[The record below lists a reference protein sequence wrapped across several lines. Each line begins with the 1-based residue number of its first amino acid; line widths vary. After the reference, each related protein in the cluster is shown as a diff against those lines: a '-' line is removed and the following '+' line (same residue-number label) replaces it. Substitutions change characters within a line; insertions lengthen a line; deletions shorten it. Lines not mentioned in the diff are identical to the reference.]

1 MIPKFRAW
9 DSLENKMRYDIG
21 VIEFNAFDKNV
32 SALAFNH
39 HLDDTGYGEVDNS
52 QSEYY
57 DTLCFKLMQYTGLK
71 DKNGTE
77 IYEGD
82 IIDKGYLNGVHDE
95 IGVVTFGT
103 GFDSDGSQSESWL
116 GWVTDKGSS
125 VLDVHEKCEVI
136 GNVFENKNLL
146 SEDDIE

>member
-1 MIPKFRAW
+1 MIPKFREFDRERHRTDYQKGMSYAEKQDFDMGFTIW
-9 DSLENKMRYDIG
+9 FDH
-21 VIEFNAFDKNV
+21 IED
-32 SALAFNH
+32 
-39 HLDDTGYGEVDNS
+39 LDLIEKDGTINRIVMMS
-52 QSEYY
+52 
-57 DTLCFKLMQYTGLK
+57 TGLK
-71 DKNGTE
+71 DKNGKE

-103 GFDSDGSQSESWL
+103 GFDSDGYQSESWL

-146 SEDDIE
+146 SEDEIE

>member
-1 MIPKFRAW
+1 MIPKFR
-9 DSLENKMRYDIG
+9 
-21 VIEFNAFDKNV
+21 EFDRERHRTDYQKGM
-32 SALAFNH
+32 S
-39 HLDDTGYGEVDNS
+39 YGEQQDFDMGFTIWFDHIEDLDLIEKDGTINRIVMMS
-52 QSEYY
+52 
-57 DTLCFKLMQYTGLK
+57 TGLK
-71 DKNGTE
+71 DKNGKE

-146 SEDDIE
+146 SEEEVE

>member
-1 MIPKFRAW
+1 MIPKFR
-9 DSLENKMRYDIG
+9 
-21 VIEFNAFDKNV
+21 EFDRERHRTDYQK
-32 SALAFNH
+32 
-39 HLDDTGYGEVDNS
+39 GMIYGEQRDFDMGFTIWFDHIEDLDLVEKDGNINRIVMMS
-52 QSEYY
+52 
-57 DTLCFKLMQYTGLK
+57 TGLK

-103 GFDSDGSQSESWL
+103 GFDSDGYQAESWL

-125 VLDVHEKCEVI
+125 VLDVHKKCEVI
-136 GNVFENKNLL
+136 GNVFEDKNLL
-146 SEDDIE
+146 SEEELE

>member
-1 MIPKFRAW
+1 MKPKFRAW

-57 DTLCFKLMQYTGLK
+57 DALCFKLMQYTGLK
-71 DKNGTE
+71 DKNGKE

-82 IIDKGYLNGVHDE
+82 ILK
-95 IGVVTFGT
+95 
-103 GFDSDGSQSESWL
+103 WL
-116 GWVTDKGSS
+116 GHHGHGWQATIYGFITYEKEQARFRLNEDNNEYYEDIYRISKIGEVVGNIYENPELLERSS
-125 VLDVHEKCEVI
+125 E
-136 GNVFENKNLL
+136 
-146 SEDDIE
+146 

>member
-57 DTLCFKLMQYTGLK
+57 NALCFKLMQYTGLK
-71 DKNGTE
+71 DKNGKE

-82 IIDKGYLNGVHDE
+82 IVEFKYPYDKRVKTLGSIVWKEDKACFGIDMKETTEKYELYRITAEHCLT
-95 IGVVTFGT
+95 VV
-103 GFDSDGSQSESWL
+103 
-116 GWVTDKGSS
+116 
-125 VLDVHEKCEVI
+125 
-136 GNVFENKNLL
+136 GNIYENPELL
-146 SEDDIE
+146 EDDNHASN

>member
-1 MIPKFRAW
+1 MEPKFRAW
-9 DSLENKMRYDIG
+9 DKVNKKLKQVYSI
-21 VIEFNAFDKNV
+21 NFDKN
-32 SALAFNH
+32 
-39 HLDDTGYGEVDNS
+39 GEIES
-52 QSEYY
+52 IKEEYTEHNEAY
-57 DTLCFKLMQYTGLK
+57 AMFDIRCFKLMQSTGLK

-103 GFDSDGSQSESWL
+103 GFDSDGYQSESWL

-136 GNVFENKNLL
+136 GNVFEDKNLL
-146 SEDDIE
+146 N